1 VRINKIKEILMK
13 KIVFGLFAIIA
24 MCFMST
30 SCLFIKPYD
39 KPEYVSIGT
48 NETAFLIDQFADDKS
63 ENGQVKVNGDADY
76 RFVNSKLVKIGHKWV
91 KTGRMPGTGKYIAA
105 EIVIAVSNSPVTGT
119 WTHDIKVET
128 RGSQGFTVPMK
139 YGIRVKPENSE
150 KFLRNFPANL
160 QVKDENGKLLSKKMT
175 SVENVAD
182 VQFKNQVAA
191 ELSKEF
197 HKYEYKDVLPNR
209 DVIVE
214 AAVARVIEWANE
226 LGITIDN
233 LAVFEGLI
241 PDDTTLQDAMD
252 EQAKLAAQVETEK
265 QRQNAEKQKKQNEIE
280 LLALEKQRIQAETE
294 NAKAE
299 ARKTVE
305 TQQILAQTSNIE
317 LARKQREQEI
327 ANLKLRGEA
336 EAEAIKIR
344 AKALENVSLPKV
356 ITSNDLKVLGLDSLI
371 REATDS
377 SR

>member
-1 VRINKIKEILMK
+1 MGRRKNNPMK
-13 KIVFGLFAIIA
+13 KFFVLLLAVMA
-24 MCFMST
+24 MSFMCT
-30 SCLFIKPYD
+30 SCLFIRPYD

-48 NETAFLIDQFADDKS
+48 NETAFLINQLGTDKDQAKINAS
-63 ENGQVKVNGDADY
+63 QDY
-76 RFVNSKLVKIGHKWV
+76 KTVNSKLTQINHHWV

-119 WTHDIKVET
+119 WKDDIKVET
-128 RGSQGFTVPMK
+128 KGSQGFTVPMK

-175 SVENVAD
+175 SVESVAD

-209 DVIVE
+209 DVIVD
-214 AAVARVIEWANE
+214 AAVERVTEWANE

-241 PDDTTLQDAMD
+241 PDDTTLQDSMN

-265 QRQNAEKQKKQNEIE
+265 KRQDAEKQKKQNEIE
-280 LLALEKQRIQAETE
+280 LLALEKERIKAETE

-327 ANLKLRGEA
+327 ANLKLKGEA

-344 AKALENVSLPKV
+344 AEALKEIKPPMMV
-356 ITSNDLKVLGLDSLI
+356 TSDDWKYMGFGDLLK
-371 REATDS
+371 EATGS
-377 SR
+377 NR

>member
-1 VRINKIKEILMK
+1 MK
-13 KIVFGLFAIIA
+13 KIFVLFLALMA
-24 MCFMST
+24 MSFMCT

-48 NETAFLIDQFADDKS
+48 NETAFLINQLGTDNDQAKI
-63 ENGQVKVNGDADY
+63 NGDQDY
-76 RFVNSKLVKIGHKWV
+76 KTVNSKLTRINHHWV
-91 KTGRMPGTGKYIAA
+91 KTGRMPGSGKYIAA

-128 RGSQGFTVPMK
+128 KGSQGFTVPMK

-160 QVKDENGKLLSKKMT
+160 QVKDENGKPLSKKMT

-209 DVIVE
+209 DIIVD
-214 AAVARVIEWANE
+214 AAVVRVTEWANE

-233 LAVFEGLI
+233 LAVYEGLI
-241 PDDTTLQDAMD
+241 PDDTTLQDSMD

-280 LLALEKQRIQAETE
+280 LLVLEKERIKAETE
-294 NAKAE
+294 NEKAE

-317 LARKQREQEI
+317 LSRKQREQEI
-327 ANLKLRGEA
+327 ANLKLKGEA
-336 EAEAIKIR
+336 EAQAIINR
-344 AKALENVSLPKV
+344 SKALDNIVFPKV

-371 REATDS
+371 QEATNPN
-377 SR
+377 R

>member
-1 VRINKIKEILMK
+1 MK
-13 KIVFGLFAIIA
+13 KFFVLLFATIA
-24 MCFMST
+24 VLFMFS

-39 KPEYVSIGT
+39 KPEYVEIGT
-48 NETAFLIDQFADDKS
+48 NETAFLINQFGEDGDQTKINAS
-63 ENGQVKVNGDADY
+63 QDY
-76 RFVNSKLVKIGHKWV
+76 KTVNSKLTRINHHWK
-91 KTGRMPGTGKYIAA
+91 KTGRLPGTGEYIAA

-119 WTHDIKVET
+119 WKDDIKVET

-160 QVKDENGKLLSKKMT
+160 QVKGSDGKLLSKKMT
-175 SVENVAD
+175 SVESIAD
-182 VQFKNQVAA
+182 IQFKNQVAA

-209 DVIVE
+209 DVIID
-214 AAVARVIEWANE
+214 AAVERVTEWATE

-241 PDDTTLQDAMD
+241 PDDTTLQDSMN

-265 QRQNAEKQKKQNEIE
+265 KRQDAEKQKKQNEIE
-280 LLALEKQRIQAETE
+280 LLALEKERIKAETE

-327 ANLKLRGEA
+327 ANLKLKGEA
-336 EAEAIKIR
+336 EAQAIINR
-344 AKALENVSLPKV
+344 SKALDNIVFPKV

-371 REATDS
+371 QEATKS
-377 SR
+377 NH

>member
-1 VRINKIKEILMK
+1 MK
-13 KIVFGLFAIIA
+13 KFFVLFLAVMA
-24 MCFMST
+24 MSFMCT
-30 SCLFIKPYD
+30 SCLFIRPYD

-48 NETAFLIDQFADDKS
+48 NETAFLINQLGTDKDQAKI
-63 ENGQVKVNGDADY
+63 NANQDY
-76 RFVNSKLVKIGHKWV
+76 KTVNSKLTQINHHWV

-119 WTHDIKVET
+119 WKDDIKVET
-128 RGSQGFTVPMK
+128 KGSQGFTVPMK

-160 QVKDENGKLLSKKMT
+160 QVKDETGKLLSKKMT
-175 SVENVAD
+175 SVESVAD

-209 DVIVE
+209 DVIVD
-214 AAVARVIEWANE
+214 AAVERVTEWANE

-241 PDDTTLQDAMD
+241 PDDTTLQDSMN

-265 QRQNAEKQKKQNEIE
+265 KRQDAEKQKKQNEIE
-280 LLALEKQRIQAETE
+280 LLALEKERIKAETE

-317 LARKQREQEI
+317 LSRKQREQEI
-327 ANLKLRGEA
+327 ANLKLKGEA
-336 EAEAIKIR
+336 EAQAIINR
-344 AKALENVSLPKV
+344 SKALDNITFPKV

-371 REATDS
+371 QEATNP

>member
-1 VRINKIKEILMK
+1 MK
-13 KIVFGLFAIIA
+13 KFFVLLLAVMA
-24 MCFMST
+24 MSFVCT
-30 SCLFIKPYD
+30 SCLIRPYD

-48 NETAFLIDQFADDKS
+48 NETAFLINQLGTDNDQAKI
-63 ENGQVKVNGDADY
+63 NANQDY
-76 RFVNSKLVKIGHKWV
+76 KTVNSKLTRINHQWV
-91 KTGRMPGTGKYIAA
+91 KKGRMPGTGDYIAA

-119 WTHDIKVET
+119 WKDDIKVET
-128 RGSQGFTVPMK
+128 KGSQGFTVPMK

-160 QVKDENGKLLSKKMT
+160 QVKDEEGNLLSKKMT
-175 SVENVAD
+175 SVEDVAD

-209 DVIVE
+209 DVIVD
-214 AAVARVIEWANE
+214 AAVERVTEWANE

-241 PDDTTLQDAMD
+241 PDDTTLQDSMN

-265 QRQNAEKQKKQNEIE
+265 KRQDAEKQKKQNEIE
-280 LLALEKQRIQAETE
+280 LLALEKERIKAETE

-317 LARKQREQEI
+317 LSRKQREQEI
-327 ANLKLRGEA
+327 ANLKLKGEA
-336 EAEAIKIR
+336 EAQAIINR
-344 AKALENVSLPKV
+344 SKALDNITFPKV

-371 REATDS
+371 QEATNPN
-377 SR
+377 R

>member
-1 VRINKIKEILMK
+1 MK
-13 KIVFGLFAIIA
+13 KSLFGLFAIIA

-280 LLALEKQRIQAETE
+280 LLALEKQRIKAETE

-371 REATDS
+371 REATNS
-377 SR
+377 SH

>member
-1 VRINKIKEILMK
+1 MK
-13 KIVFGLFAIIA
+13 KSLLGLFAIITI
-24 MCFMST
+24 CFIST
-30 SCLFIKPYD
+30 SCLFIRPYD

-63 ENGQVKVNGDADY
+63 ENGQVKVNGDANY
-76 RFVNSKLVKIGHKWV
+76 RSVNSKLVKIGHKWV
-91 KTGRMPGTGKYIAA
+91 QTGRMRGTGHYIAS

-119 WTHDIKVET
+119 WANDIKVET

-139 YGIRVKPENSE
+139 WGIRIKPENSE
-150 KFLRNFPANL
+150 RFLRNFPAN
-160 QVKDENGKLLSKKMT
+160 VHVMSEDGKTKLSKKMT
-175 SVENVAD
+175 SVKSVAED
-182 VQFKNQVAA
+182 QFKTQVAA

-209 DVIVE
+209 DVIVD
-214 AAVARVIEWANE
+214 AAVERVTEWATE

-241 PDDTTLQDAMD
+241 PEDSTLQNQMN

-265 QRQNAEKQKKQNEIE
+265 KRQDAEKQKKQNEIE

-305 TQQILAQTSNIE
+305 TQQILAQTSTIE
-317 LARKQREQEI
+317 LNRKQREQEI
-327 ANLKLRGEA
+327 ANLKLKGEA
-336 EAEAIKIR
+336 ESQAIINR
-344 AKALENVSLPKV
+344 SKALENLTLPMMV
-356 ITSNDLKVLGLDSLI
+356 TSDDWKYMGFGDLFK
-371 REATDS
+371 EAAATS
-377 SR
+377 K